1 MTAEAFR
8 SAPRPGPRTVD
19 VWFDPACP
27 YTWLTARWLREAAR
41 VRPLELRWHLMSL
54 ALLNEG
60 RDDDPEG
67 DPEGYLRV
75 PVRIGT
81 AVRHHHGQ
89 EALDRFHAALW
100 ADPCAPGEHG
110 RHTRKWINDPALALA
125 HADLPAELAAAGTS
139 TAYDEELRASHAA
152 AVRLLGPRPGTPVVA
167 VGEPATPH
175 RPLAAFFGPVI
186 SRVPRGE
193 EAGRLWDGALLVAGT
208 PGFHELKGRP
218 ADPDPDVTAGSSAR
232 GPAAT
237 EQHTAHGHS
246 EKITAAT
253 VETVEVAPR

>member
-1 MTAEAFR
+1 VTAEAFR
-8 SAPRPGPRTVD
+8 STSRPQPRTVVD

-60 RDDDPEG
+60 LDDDPEG
-67 DPEGYLRV
+67 DPEGYLMV

-89 EALDRFHAALW
+89 EALARFHASLW
-100 ADPCAPGEHG
+100 ADLDSPGEHG
-110 RHTRKWINDPALALA
+110 GNTRKWINDPALALA
-125 HADLPAELAAAGTS
+125 DAGLPTELAAAGTS
-139 TAYDEELRASHAA
+139 TAYDEELRASHAE

-167 VGEPATPH
+167 VGEPAKPH
-175 RPLAAFFGPVI
+175 RSPPAFFGPVI

-193 EAGRLWDGALLVAGT
+193 EAGRLWDGTLLVAGT
-208 PGFHELKGRP
+208 PGFHELKGGP
-218 ADPDPDVTAGSSAR
+218 AAPDPDVTGR
-232 GPAAT
+232 DVDPA
-237 EQHTAHGHS
+237 
-246 EKITAAT
+246 
-253 VETVEVAPR
+253 